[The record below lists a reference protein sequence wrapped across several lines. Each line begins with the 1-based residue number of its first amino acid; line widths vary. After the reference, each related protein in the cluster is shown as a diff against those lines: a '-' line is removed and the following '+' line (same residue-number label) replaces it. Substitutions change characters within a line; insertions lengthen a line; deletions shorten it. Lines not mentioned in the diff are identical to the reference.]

1 MTHDEGERTARLEA
15 ELTAAHQIMA
25 QQSQIIAQQERL
37 LAAAAEIRAHM
48 SSDTESAV
56 LECGMI
62 VGAKDAIGGSQGYRP
77 LPVVYVTREDPETG
91 VEQIVNSQSAWEFSK
106 SQREKVAAGA
116 PLILLVEGRQPP
128 VMLYV
133 GERAE
138 VDPTELYTTEWLN
151 DRDGGSHDRQNSE

>member
-25 QQSQIIAQQERL
+25 QQSHIIAQQERL

-48 SSDTESAV
+48 SSDTQSDV

-62 VGAKDAIGGSQGYRP
+62 VGARDAIGGSQGFRP
-77 LPVVYVTREDPETG
+77 LPVVYVTKTDDYGAEH
-91 VEQIVNSQSAWEFSK
+91 IVNSQSAWEFSK

-116 PLILLVEGRQPP
+116 PLILIVEGRQPP